1 MARQIRIEIQGRDD
15 FWSRAFH
22 VEWEDQFP
30 ARKLLKAGAGR
41 FLVDEVWLEDLEQ
54 VAGQVFCKIV
64 RAPENPRRRAWI
76 NSLIPNRSRQENH

>member
-15 FWSRAFH
+15 FWGRAFH

-30 ARKLLKAGAGR
+30 ARKLIKDSAGHS
-41 FLVDEVWLEDLEQ
+41 LVDETWLAELEQ
-54 VAGQVFCKIV
+54 VAAQVFCKIV

-76 NSLIPNRSRQENH
+76 NSLIPNGSKF